1 MRMGGQTIVFVT
13 VTEDLTQRD
22 RYNQPLRVESETPV
36 RGCRFRPLTAE
47 EKTNLSTSN
56 ELRGDVDIITDPW
69 RATTPPSPTVM
80 NAGVGDVVKVDG
92 VTYQIIGLPRTFP
105 GPNGR
110 PFKVTVLVDRQI
122 V

>member
-1 MRMGGQTIVFVT
+1 MRMGGQTVVFVT
-13 VTEDLTQRD
+13 VTEDPTQRD
-22 RYNQPLRVESETPV
+22 RYKKPLRIETDTPV

-56 ELRGDVDIITDPW
+56 ELRGDIDVITDPW
-69 RATTPPSPTVM
+69 RCTTPPSPTVM

-92 VTYQIIGLPRTFP
+92 VTYQIIGLPRVFP
-105 GPNGR
+105 DFRGR
-110 PFKVTVLVDRQI
+110 PFKCTVLVDRQI